1 MRKIIFSF
9 FIFSLCIVLHASAQ
23 TPGGVSNNH
32 LKLWL
37 KANSIVAANGA
48 VLGTW
53 NDNSP
58 KGFNATQA
66 FTAAPDSAPNY
77 EDNAVN
83 NINFNPSVLFNG
95 STSFMNILGSNGNA
109 DPAFVSNHKDQYSN
123 YAVIQPDPSY
133 ALGTAPN
140 PGKYFFSGTT
150 GPDHFTAA
158 DVRTTGEIND
168 SWNNDDNISAGNN
181 YQSFPLLITLTYD
194 SIAII
199 DLRTI
204 YTYGSQIS
212 LNNFG
217 SRATTT
223 GNINYAIGCQT
234 AANPHLEFFN
244 GTIAELISFTFTD
257 HNLTNTKKQIESYL
271 AIKYGLTLTGE
282 NYLSSTAATIWNM
295 ASGGADYNKNI
306 IGIGRDDN
314 SGLMQ
319 KQTTSTGGFPP
330 FTPDILTMFIGPA
343 KTVDNAANTGVF
355 LAGDK
360 SFFMAGCDTTPTC
373 GPQGAPHVLV
383 PPGICCRLV
392 KQWFTQV
399 TNFTNT
405 DLTLEFKL
413 PACASGAL
421 TVANMRLLVCNSANF
436 TTAVPLNTIA
446 GAGPALTSI
455 AIAGSVV
462 DIKLPATYFTSN
474 AGFTDGLVHPY
485 FTLGSV
491 SNTMPLPMDLLSFNA
506 NLQED
511 KTVLTTWTTASETN
525 NALFTIEKSADGHNF
540 EGFTT
545 LPGAGTTSVA
555 HNYSAIDDNPYVG
568 ISYYRLKQTD
578 YDGYS
583 TYSDI
588 VPVTYNPTNDISIG
602 NTLLSTGSSF
612 MQISSKTQGA
622 VTIDIYDITGRKIY
636 SKDQNMAS
644 GVNSIDLAAS
654 FTQGVY
660 ILRVT
665 TASGNVAQKK
675 ILAWK

>member
-1 MRKIIFSF
+1 MKRNIFSVF
-9 FIFSLCIVLHASAQ
+9 ALFVFTAWSVRAQ

-53 NDNSP
+53 TDNSP
-58 KGFNATQA
+58 KGYNATQA
-66 FTAAPDSAPNY
+66 FTSAPDSAPNY

-95 STSFMNILGSNGNA
+95 TQSFMNILGSNGAA

-133 ALGTAPN
+133 ALGTAAA
-140 PGKYFFSGTT
+140 PGKYFYSGML

-158 DVRTTGEIND
+158 DVRNTGSIND
-168 SWNNDDNISAGNN
+168 SWNNDDNLSAGNN
-181 YQSFPLLITLTYD
+181 YQSYPILITLTYD
-194 SIAII
+194 SVSII

-204 YTYGSQIS
+204 YAYGSQIS
-212 LNNFG
+212 INNLG
-217 SRATTT
+217 ARATTT
-223 GNINYAIGCQT
+223 GNINYGLGCQIG
-234 AANPHLEFFN
+234 ANPHLEFYK
-244 GTIAELISFTFTD
+244 GTIAELVSFTFTD
-257 HNLTNTKKQIESYL
+257 HNLTTTKKEIESYL
-271 AIKYGLTLTGE
+271 AIKYGLTLKGE
-282 NYLSSTAATIWNM
+282 NYLSSAAATVWNM
-295 ASGGADYNKNI
+295 ASGGADYNNNI
-306 IGIGRDDN
+306 IGIARDDN

-319 KQTTSTGGFPP
+319 KQSISTGGTPS
-330 FTPDILTMFIGPA
+330 FTPDILTMFIGAA
-343 KTVDNAANTGVF
+343 KTVDNATNTGTF

-360 SFFMAGCDTTPTC
+360 SFFMAGCDTTVVC

-383 PPGICCRLV
+383 PAGICCRLV

-399 TNFTNT
+399 SNFTNT
-405 DLTLEFKL
+405 DLTLEFAL

-436 TTAVPLNTIA
+436 TTAVALNTVV

-455 AIAGSVV
+455 TIVGSVV

-474 AGFTDGLVHPY
+474 ASFTDGLVHPY

-491 SNTMPLPMDLLSFNA
+491 SNTMPLPVELISFNA
-506 NLQED
+506 NLQDD
-511 KTVLTTWTTASETN
+511 KTVLTTWATASETN
-525 NALFTIEKSADGHNF
+525 NALFTVEKSADGQNF
-540 EGFTT
+540 ETLTT
-545 LPGAGTTSVA
+545 LPGAGTSSIA
-555 HNYSAIDDNPYVG
+555 HNYSAIDDNPFVG
-568 ISYYRLKQTD
+568 VSYYRLKQTD

-583 TYSDI
+583 TYSNI
-588 VPVTYNPTNDISIG
+588 APVTYNPADEVAIG
-602 NTLLSTGSSF
+602 NTLLSSSSSF
-612 MQISSKTQGA
+612 MQISSKYQGI
-622 VTIDIYDITGRKIY
+622 VTIDIYDVTGRKIY
-636 SKDQNMAS
+636 SKDQNLAS
-644 GVNSIDLAAS
+644 GINSIDVAS
-654 FTQGVY
+654 TFTQGVY

-665 TASGNVAQKK
+665 SASGNVAQKK